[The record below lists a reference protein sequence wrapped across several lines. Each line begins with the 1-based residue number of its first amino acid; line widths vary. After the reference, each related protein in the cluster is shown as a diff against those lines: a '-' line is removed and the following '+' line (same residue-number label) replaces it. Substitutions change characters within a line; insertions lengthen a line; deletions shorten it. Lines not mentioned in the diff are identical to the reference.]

1 MVVHFRLIKAG
12 KGEILS
18 VKSPYSGNTGA
29 THLLTE
35 TKYLVGSQVDYV
47 SLAKQ
52 GIPVLKPIY
61 LNDFLVSDQ
70 APDLE
75 RFLLDVYKP
84 HWEAIKKRNRICT
97 DTPTSA
103 SKKTKSVFGDV

>member
-1 MVVHFRLIKAG
+1 MV
-12 KGEILS
+12 
-18 VKSPYSGNTGA
+18 GA
-29 THLLTE
+29 
-35 TKYLVGSQVDYV
+35 QVDYV

-61 LNDFLVSDQ
+61 LNDFLISDKP
-70 APDLE
+70 PDLE

-84 HWEAIKKRNRICT
+84 HWESIKKRNRICT

-103 SKKTKSVFGDV
+103 SKKTNQFLDMFKYGFNTLIPYPYAYMDLNIIISLY

>member
-1 MVVHFRLIKAG
+1 M
-12 KGEILS
+12 
-18 VKSPYSGNTGA
+18 KSPYSGNTGA

-35 TKYLVGSQVDYV
+35 TKYMVGAQVDYV

-61 LNDFLVSDQ
+61 LNDFLISDKP
-70 APDLE
+70 PDLE

-84 HWEAIKKRNRICT
+84 HWESIKKRNRICT

-103 SKKTKSVFGDV
+103 SKKTKSVLGHV